1 LKLFEVSDI
10 VLLDPSQERLARNQ
24 KNLSCIYANKFSGI
38 EEIRG
43 MLDRLMQVLDVP
55 KVDSPSAA
63 AHPAKK
69 CWQVREESSCE
80 TFFPDRRA
88 DIYYDGAK
96 IGSFGI
102 VHPEVLG
109 HFDIPFPC
117 SALEINIEPF
127 L

>member
-1 LKLFEVSDI
+1 MSDI

-24 KNLSCIYANKFSGI
+24 KNLSCIYANKYSGI

-43 MLDRLMQVLDVP
+43 MVDRLMQVLDVP
-55 KVDSPSAA
+55 KLDSPAGASAR
-63 AHPAKK
+63 PGKK
-69 CWQVREESSCE
+69 CWEVREESTCE
-80 TFFPDRRA
+80 TFFPARRA
-88 DIYYDGAK
+88 DIYYDGLQ